1 MALLGGKIETSRDL
15 YLHKLGAA
23 LTMERTITDMLPQLA
38 EHANDP
44 QLRQAL
50 EQHLSETRGHVT
62 NLERAFEALGAEP
75 DDSPCPTIDGLE
87 KEGQANLKM
96 VDDSLNDMVILS
108 GVGETEH
115 HEIAV
120 YEGLITNA
128 EAMRADD
135 VVVLL
140 RENLE
145 SEQSALA
152 KAETMTRQMAQR
164 QARAVA

>member
-1 MALLGGKIETSRDL
+1 MPLFGGKIETSRDL
-15 YLHKLGAA
+15 YLYKLGAA
-23 LTMERTITDMLPQLA
+23 LTMERTIIDMIPQLA
-38 EHANDP
+38 EHANDA

-50 EQHLSETRGHVT
+50 ELHLSETQGHAK

-75 DDSPCPTIDGLE
+75 DDAPCPAIEGLE

-108 GVGETEH
+108 GVAETEH

-128 EAMRADD
+128 EAMGADD

-152 KAETMTRQMAQR
+152 KAQAMTQQLAQR
-164 QARAVA
+164 AGATA